1 MPEKG
6 IIFGETAGKQ
16 IAKTV
21 REHARRTVNEQP
33 HRGRWQQKENGGT
46 IRWGKVT
53 GSSGCG
59 VYSVELG
66 TLGNASASGS
76 EGCSGC
82 GTVASSG
89 TSDCSIE
96 INYPESRVIGSGVF
110 VTAYDPESTIVPL
123 RVGSDCMVARI
134 QNPQVSS
141 SGGGSEEQVWGIVRG
156 LQEHLVQY
164 RERGE
169 CCPTTGQWVTT
180 HKTPIIFPGI
190 ECDEIQC
197 AECPTGSGS
206 ESA

>member
-1 MPEKG
+1 M
-6 IIFGETAGKQ
+6 GENTLGDKAIEQ
-16 IAKTV
+16 VAQTV
-21 REHARRTVNEQP
+21 REVSRRIRNETP
-33 HRGRWQQKENGGT
+33 ERGRWQFHGGGGA
-46 IRWGKVT
+46 IRWGKVVGT
-53 GSSGCG
+53 SGCG

-66 TLGNASASGS
+66 TVGNASASGS

-96 INYPESRVIGSGVF
+96 INYPASRVIGSGVF
-110 VTAYDPESTIVPL
+110 VTAYDPESTVVPL

-134 QNPQVSS
+134 QNPQVAS
-141 SGGGSEEQVWGIVRG
+141 SGDGGTEQVWGIVRG

-197 AECPTGSGS
+197 AECPTDSGS
-206 ESA
+206 A